1 MGIWFCSRWIV
12 SVSHVNHHILRR
24 HPHFYAVCL
33 WSNLWFLRFLRQFP
47 HPFRHQLMSC
57 TVYAYA
63 QHCHQSIHFAAPHRL
78 QRTSLEANRNS
89 TTLVYNLAYLGSGS
103 RISHWTV
110 GHGIT
115 VRLRRQHVTG
125 ARSVQNAGFQSGTAA
140 AIVATGTHRVTAR
153 NPVVVWEGGACVLLY
168 NKWMARIRTKFYVDK
183 TFFRVV
189 ICRFVR
195 TGIVF
200 QDDLLIRILKLTGNY
215 PLHGLFFSGMYY
227 RSGLWRS
234 SVEDEWEKISLT

>member
-1 MGIWFCSRWIV
+1 MDSIRLPRKSPY
-12 SVSHVNHHILRR
+12 STSSS
-24 HPHFYAVCL
+24 P
-33 WSNLWFLRFLRQFP
+33 FLRCLSVEQFVVPAIPSSISP
-47 HPFRHQLMSC
+47 HPLSTSADVVHCICIC
-57 TVYAYA
+57 TTLPPINP
-63 QHCHQSIHFAAPHRL
+63 SIHGNGTLISRKPFAAPHRL
-78 QRTSLEANRNS
+78 QRTSLESNRNS

-140 AIVATGTHRVTAR
+140 AIVATGTHRVTAW

-183 TFFRVV
+183 
-189 ICRFVR
+189 I
-195 TGIVF
+195 
-200 QDDLLIRILKLTGNY
+200 
-215 PLHGLFFSGMYY
+215 FSV
-227 RSGLWRS
+227 S
-234 SVEDEWEKISLT
+234 